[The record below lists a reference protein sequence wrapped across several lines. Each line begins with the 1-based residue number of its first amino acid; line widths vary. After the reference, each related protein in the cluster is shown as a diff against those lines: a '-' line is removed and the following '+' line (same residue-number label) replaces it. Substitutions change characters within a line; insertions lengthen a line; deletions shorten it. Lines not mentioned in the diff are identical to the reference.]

1 MTSFIL
7 LSKMFR
13 FLFIPLIIKLNTS
26 VKLLSNLFFIFF
38 LYISQI
44 PNMWMVFTNTWSLH
58 AGNFTFFQN
67 IFDHQTSFSL
77 RICFLCDVNQELVS
91 LFRTSFRNI
100 SVLALNLL
108 AEKFSIVSN
117 RKALL

>member
-26 VKLLSNLFFIFF
+26 VKLLSNLFF

-58 AGNFTFFQN
+58 AENFTFFQN

-91 LFRTSFRNI
+91 FI
-100 SVLALNLL
+100 SN
-108 AEKFSIVSN
+108 EFSKHFCFGSEFIS
-117 RKALL
+117 RKVFNSVK